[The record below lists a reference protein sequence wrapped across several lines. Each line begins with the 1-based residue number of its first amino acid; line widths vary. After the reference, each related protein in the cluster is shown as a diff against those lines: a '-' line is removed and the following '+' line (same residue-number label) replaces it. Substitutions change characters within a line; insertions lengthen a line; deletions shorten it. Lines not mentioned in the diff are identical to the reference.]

1 MKGDASEKPGKRPE
15 VVTGFF
21 KDFPVKRKR
30 QHVSSNR
37 FGLTATGGNGYVR
50 WRGLPRVRSESN
62 VIQYFSFT
70 VPARPLPFHPART
83 SQESRDQTCRK
94 LIFFPSYD
102 RLHFLRVVISSR
114 ILISPRLTSCAGM
127 TYHARREFFVPK
139 L

>member
-1 MKGDASEKPGKRPE
+1 MRRKAGGMKGDASEKPGKRPE

-62 VIQYFSFT
+62 VIQY
-70 VPARPLPFHPART
+70 
-83 SQESRDQTCRK
+83 
-94 LIFFPSYD
+94 
-102 RLHFLRVVISSR
+102 
-114 ILISPRLTSCAGM
+114 LISQFLPDRFLFILPGPLRKVAI
-127 TYHARREFFVPK
+127 K
-139 L
+139 LVGN